1 MKPNRLLMVVAAL
14 ACGAG
19 AVLPSAMAGGTVVR
33 VGNLVLRADGGFQPR
48 VLPRR
53 RRVPIRFQGHA
64 SIATRDR
71 SLPPALRH
79 VRLKFDRDGKLNT
92 AGLPACPPARLEAKT
107 ARQAR
112 RLCRG
117 AIVGRGRVSAAIG
130 LLGGRIDVASPLTV
144 FNGPRVGGNRTVVA
158 HAQTSVPIFQAYV
171 VVAPIERRRGRTFG
185 YRTSF
190 DVPPIAGGAG
200 VLTHIQGRLGRRF
213 TRDGERRSYVTA
225 RCSDGILQT
234 FGLLYFAD
242 GNVLSGS
249 LFKPCNVRGK
259 RGG

>member
-1 MKPNRLLMVVAAL
+1 MTAKRALAIAAL
-14 ACGAG
+14 AFCLA
-19 AVLPSAMAGGTVVR
+19 AGGGGARTAAGQVQVVA
-33 VGNLVLRADGGFQPR
+33 GNLVLRADGGFQPR
-48 VLPRR
+48 ALPRR

-64 SIATRDR
+64 SIGTKDR

-79 VRLKFDRDGKLNT
+79 VSLKFDRDGKLNT

-112 RLCRG
+112 RVCRG

-130 LLGGRIDVASPLTV
+130 LFAGRIDVSSPLTV
-144 FNGPRVGGNRTVVA
+144 FNGPRIGGNPTVVA

-171 VVAPIERRRGRTFG
+171 VVAPIERTRGTFG

-200 VLTHIQGRLGRRF
+200 VLTGVRGRLGRRF
-213 TRDGERRSYVTA
+213 PHRGKRRSYIAA

-249 LFKPCNVRGK
+249 LFKPCDAR
-259 RGG
+259 R